1 MKFKWAGYLLS
12 MPAALFIGALF
23 LAPVMQLLL
32 SSVINI
38 DSAGRFSISLA
49 PYRAFFASA
58 HNFKL
63 ILRTCFISGTTVIAC
78 LILAFPVAL
87 YMRQI
92 APRWRSLLAIALLS
106 PLLTSVVVRTLAW
119 VMLLGPKGLFNN
131 ILAWAGWS
139 PIPLMYNDFGV
150 IVGLTHVFFGYML
163 LSIMTSVL
171 KIDGNLLLAAANL
184 GATRLQI
191 LLRIILPLSL
201 PGIAAGAILVFTM
214 STSAYVTPILLG
226 GTNTKVLST
235 EIYDLAV
242 NYLEW
247 REAAVVAAVL
257 FILVWCVVAL
267 LSRPGMANRRRAL
280 LPETAI

>member
-1 MKFKWAGYLLS
+1 MKSNWTACLLS
-12 MPAALFIGALF
+12 MPAVLFVGALF
-23 LAPVMQLLL
+23 LAPVFQLLL
-32 SSVINI
+32 SSVIAA
-38 DSAGRFSISLA
+38 DGAGHFSITLA

-58 HNFKL
+58 HNFRL
-63 ILRTCFISGTTVIAC
+63 IARTCLIGGVTVIAC
-78 LILAFPVAL
+78 FVLAFPVAL
-87 YMRQI
+87 FMRQI

-131 ILAWAGWS
+131 ILTWAGWS
-139 PIPLMYNDFGV
+139 PLPLMYNDFGV

-184 GATRLQI
+184 GATRLRI
-191 LLRIILPLSL
+191 LTRIILPLSM

-214 STSAYVTPILLG
+214 SSSAYVTPILLG
-226 GTNTKVLST
+226 GANTKVLST

-247 REAAVVAAVL
+247 REAAVMAAVL
-257 FILVWCVVAL
+257 FALVWCVVAL
-267 LSRPGMANRRRAL
+267 LSRAGDKNSRRTELREA
-280 LPETAI
+280 A